1 MGPDVRRSPVLR
13 AKPTED
19 RAEAVRYLRDVV
31 AGASADLEV
40 AFKVCKRKWGG
51 TQDVPSA
58 IPDAAVITRTLLRMV
73 QDLENPATLE
83 LGSGGLFVSHTGH
96 AGQRVASIR
105 IDDELYAALP
115 AETRE
120 RIEREAADG
129 A

>member
-1 MGPDVRRSPVLR
+1 MGPDVRHRPLLR
-13 AKPTED
+13 AKQTED
-19 RAEAVRYLRDVV
+19 RAEALRYLRE
-31 AGASADLEV
+31 AIPGAAKDLEV
-40 AFKVCKRKWGG
+40 AFAKCKRKWGG

-83 LGSGGLFVSHTGH
+83 LASGGLFVSHTGH
-96 AGQRVASIR
+96 VGQRVASIR
-105 IDDELYAALP
+105 IDDELFAALP

-120 RIEREAADG
+120 AADG